1 MKLAPRT
8 KRGLSLIVALG
19 AVARLVAIAFHPAL
33 HPDEFFQYLEPAW
46 KHLYGYGWMAWEWS
60 VGLRSWVLPGYH
72 GAWMELLGWLGIR
85 RGEYLLLFLQ
95 AHWALV
101 SATMAIAGF
110 IAGRAMT
117 REFIASGDARPEGDA
132 HEAAIDAGGL
142 LAASACAL
150 FPTLV
155 YFGPHTLTEVPSMI
169 LFVWGYALWVDART
183 RPDRE
188 SVRRGLAVG
197 MLLSLG
203 ACIRIPNAPLA
214 LIPPI
219 DWLLRGRFRTT
230 LAVALGALVPVAFSG
245 ALDWATWGRP
255 FHSAIAF
262 IDYNFVQGRA
272 AEHGQSPPLW
282 YVEGVSARTGGF
294 LLVMAVVLA
303 RGFRRVWTWAAP
315 ALLLLAYLST
325 QAHKEERFLVLFW
338 PLLLTAVA
346 ASVAG
351 WIAQQQAQEGV
362 RASTLWMIASV
373 LVLGLFVEDGLAIA
387 REPDSDYTRRF
398 AVYQAQAWVGQ
409 RPDLTGLLIEDRVHL
424 NGGYMLTSKNVPQN
438 MLANEFVRNPL
449 FNYVIARETTSPAG
463 FASLGFARVWSTPGY
478 VVYRRGN
485 E

>member
-1 MKLAPRT
+1 MNLSPRT

-19 AVARLVAIAFHPAL
+19 AVARVVAIPFHPAM

-85 RGEYLLLFLQ
+85 RGEYLLLFFQ
-95 AHWALV
+95 VHWALV
-101 SATMAIAGF
+101 SSTMAIAGF

-117 REFIASGDARPEGDA
+117 RDFVDSGGARLEGDA
-132 HEAAIDAGGL
+132 HEVALDAGGL
-142 LAASACAL
+142 LAASACAV
-150 FPTLV
+150 FPTLI
-155 YFGPHTLTEVPSMI
+155 YFGPHTLTEVPSML

-188 SVRRGLAVG
+188 SVRRGITVG
-197 MLLSLG
+197 VLLSLG

-219 DWLLRGRFRTT
+219 DWALRGRFRTT
-230 LAVALGALVPVAFSG
+230 LAVALGALGPVAFSG

-262 IDYNFVQGRA
+262 INYNFVQGRA

-282 YVEGVSARTGGF
+282 YVEGVIARTGGF

-303 RGFRRVWTWAAP
+303 RGFRRVWTWAVP

-338 PLLLTAVA
+338 PLLLTALS

-351 WIAQQQAQEGV
+351 WIAQKQAREGA
-362 RASTLWMIASV
+362 RASTLWIIACV
-373 LVLGLFVEDGLAIA
+373 VFLGLFVEDGLAIA

-409 RPDLTGLLIEDRVHL
+409 QPDLTGLLIEDRVHL

-438 MLANEFVRNPL
+438 MLANPFVNNRL
-449 FNYVIARETTSPAG
+449 FNYVIARDTTSPQG
-463 FASLGFARVWSTPGY
+463 FAALGFVRVWSTPGY
-478 VVYRRGN
+478 VVYRRGHS
-485 E
+485 

>member
-1 MKLAPRT
+1 MTLSPRT
-8 KRGLSLIVALG
+8 KRDLALITALG
-19 AVARLVAIAFHPAL
+19 AVARLIAIAFHPAL

-46 KHLYGYGWMAWEWS
+46 KHLHGYGWMAWEWS
-60 VGLRSWVLPGYH
+60 VGLRSWLLPGYH

-85 RGEYLLLFLQ
+85 RGEYLLLFFQ
-95 AHWALV
+95 VHWALV

-117 REFIASGDARPEGDA
+117 REFVASGDTRLEGDA

-142 LAASACAL
+142 LAAFACAL

-155 YFGPHTLTEVPSMI
+155 YFGPHTLTEVPSML
-169 LFVWGYALWVDART
+169 LFVWGYALWADART

-188 SVRRGLAVG
+188 SVRRGIAVG
-197 MLLSLG
+197 LLLSLG

-219 DWLLRGRFRTT
+219 DWILRGRFRTT
-230 LAVALGALVPVAFSG
+230 LAVVLGALVPVAVSG

-282 YVEGVSARTGGF
+282 YVEGVIARTGGF
-294 LLVMAVVLA
+294 LLVMAIALA
-303 RGFRRVWTWAAP
+303 RGFRRVWTWALP

-325 QAHKEERFLVLFW
+325 QPHKEERFLVLFW
-338 PLLLTAVA
+338 PLLLTAAA
-346 ASVAG
+346 ASAAG
-351 WIAQQQAQEGV
+351 WIALRQVQAGERV
-362 RASTLWMIASV
+362 SALWMIVCAV
-373 LVLGLFVEDGLAIA
+373 VLGLFVEDGLAIA
-387 REPDSDYTRRF
+387 HEPASDFTGKF
-398 AVYQAQAWVGQ
+398 AVYEAQAWVGQ

-424 NGGYMLTSKNVPQN
+424 NGGYMLTSKNIPQN
-438 MLANEFVRNPL
+438 VLANPFVNNPL
-449 FNYVIARETTSPAG
+449 FNYVIARETTAPTG
-463 FASLGFARVWSTPGY
+463 FASLGFVRVWSTPGY
-478 VVYRRGN
+478 VVYRRGK
-485 E
+485 